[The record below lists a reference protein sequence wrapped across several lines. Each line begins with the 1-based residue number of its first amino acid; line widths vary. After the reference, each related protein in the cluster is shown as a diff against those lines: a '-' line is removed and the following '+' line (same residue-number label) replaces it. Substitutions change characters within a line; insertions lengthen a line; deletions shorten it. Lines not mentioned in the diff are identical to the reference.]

1 MAEEKCEELTRKP
14 QRRRALT
21 VNCACACACVQQG
34 FLAALGMTA
43 AEAGRVKLWTRV
55 GAEDR
60 MRAERYFD
68 AGEGAKAV

>member
-1 MAEEKCEELTRKP
+1 MAEAKSEELTRKP

-21 VNCACACACVQQG
+21 VNCACACVPPG
-34 FLAALGMTA
+34 SLAALGMTA